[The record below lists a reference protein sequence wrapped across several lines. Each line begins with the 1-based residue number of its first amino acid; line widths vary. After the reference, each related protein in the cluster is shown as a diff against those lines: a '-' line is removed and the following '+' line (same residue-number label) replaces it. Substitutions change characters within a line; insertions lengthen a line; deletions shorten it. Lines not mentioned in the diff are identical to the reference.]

1 MEMLKIVASNV
12 WKITCTLSGGVS
24 IRRGPRVV
32 EEFFAA
38 RGEIKAEELGDYETI
53 FEHYHGSRNKC
64 VQRENR

>member
-1 MEMLKIVASNV
+1 MLKIVASNV
-12 WKITCTLSGGVS
+12 WKITCTFSGGGVS

-53 FEHYHGSRNKC
+53 FEH
-64 VQRENR
+64 

>member
-12 WKITCTLSGGVS
+12 WKITCTFSGGGVS

-53 FEHYHGSRNKC
+53 FEH
-64 VQRENR
+64 